1 MSTEAPVLSQSLRMQ
16 HVLAHQRAAF
26 AAEGTPSE
34 RVRRDRLD
42 RAIAVLVDRRNEWR
56 DAVAADFSHRPDAES
71 LLVDMLIPLEN
82 LRHAKKHLRAWM
94 KPERRASNFP
104 FNLLGARSEIR
115 WAPKGVVGNI
125 VPWNIPVAGLFGPL
139 APMLAA
145 GNRVMV
151 KMSELAPAS
160 AALAERLIGQ
170 AFDESEVAVFGGDA
184 TAGAA
189 FAALPLDH
197 LMFTGS
203 TRIGRLV
210 MRAASDNLTPV
221 TLELGGKSPAIVCP
235 DADLDVAAHRIAW
248 GKLIIGGQACIAP
261 DYVLVP
267 QQQLEI
273 FVGKLRRA
281 LLQQFPQPLAM
292 AGPTAIINEAH
303 VARLQEYVVD
313 ARTRGARIEP
323 VRESDTEAVPPR
335 RVMPTLIIDPS
346 DESRVMQEE
355 IFGPLLPVKPYRS
368 LDEAIA
374 YVNARP
380 HPLALYCFG
389 EPTSTEQVIGSTR
402 SGGVAVNDVITHAMQ
417 ENLPFGGIGES
428 GMGAFHAEFGF
439 RTFSHARAVYRGSR
453 IDPLARL
460 RPPFSAGTIATL
472 ERLVRLRRG

>member
-1 MSTEAPVLSQSLRMQ
+1 MSTDAFALSRMQ
-16 HVLAHQRAAF
+16 HVLASQRLALASEGAPSAA
-26 AAEGTPSE
+26 
-34 RVRRDRLD
+34 VRRDRLD
-42 RAIAVLVDRRNEWR
+42 RAIAVLVDRRREWR

-71 LLVDMLIPLEN
+71 LLVDTLIPLEN
-82 LRHAKKHLRAWM
+82 LRHAKKHLRTWM

-104 FNLLGARSEIR
+104 FNWLGARSEIR
-115 WAPKGVVGNI
+115 WVPKGVVGNI

-151 KMSELAPAS
+151 KMSEHAPVS
-160 AALAERLIGQ
+160 AALARLLIGE
-170 AFDESEVAVFGGDA
+170 AFNESEVAVFCGDA
-184 TAGAA
+184 DAGAS

-203 TRIGRLV
+203 TRVGRLV

-221 TLELGGKSPAIVCP
+221 TLELGGKSPAFVCP
-235 DADLDVAAHRIAW
+235 DADLDLAANRIAW

-267 QQQLEI
+267 QRQLEV
-273 FVGKLRRA
+273 FVHKLRGA
-281 LLQQFPQPLAM
+281 LLRQFPQPLDA

-303 VARLQEYVVD
+303 AERLQAYLDD
-313 ARTRGARIEP
+313 ARARGTRIEP
-323 VRESDTEAVPPR
+323 VCEADAQDAPQR

-346 DESRVMQEE
+346 DECRVVPEE
-355 IFGPLLPVKPYRS
+355 VFGPLLSIKPYRT
-368 LDEAIA
+368 LEDAIA

-389 EPTSTEQVIGSTR
+389 QRASTEQVIGSTR

-428 GMGAFHAEFGF
+428 GMGA
-439 RTFSHARAVYRGSR
+439 
-453 IDPLARL
+453 
-460 RPPFSAGTIATL
+460 
-472 ERLVRLRRG
+472 